1 MAARELSK
9 ERFKGPT
16 HAIPNP
22 VTGNIQ
28 TTATEILRNNPDRI
42 LWLAVN
48 LSAQDGYIGWDR
60 EVGPARGIP
69 VPANGGYVI
78 ILLEEDGELVTQAV
92 FAISPGGAATWY
104 IVEVE
109 RL

>member
-16 HAIPNP
+16 HAIVNP
-22 VTGNIQ
+22 ITNSIAA
-28 TTATEILRNNPDRI
+28 TPTEILHNNPDRV
-42 LWLAVN
+42 LLLAVN
-48 LSAQDGYIGWDR
+48 LSGLDGYVGFDR
-60 EVGPARGIP
+60 EVGPGKGIP
-69 VPANGGYVI
+69 VSANGGYI
-78 ILLEEDGELVTQAV
+78 ILLIEEDGELVTQAL